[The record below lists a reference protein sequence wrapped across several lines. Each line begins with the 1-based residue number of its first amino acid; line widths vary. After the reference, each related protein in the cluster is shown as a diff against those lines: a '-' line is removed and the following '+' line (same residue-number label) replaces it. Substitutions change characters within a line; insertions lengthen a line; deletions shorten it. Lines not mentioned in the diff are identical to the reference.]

1 MNTKILLVCIPLV
14 LILIFIYDLES
25 IEMKILGDGYQY
37 AQNLQK
43 EYDECLKNQKG
54 ALCDVILKNLN
65 QINNK
70 KPSILSSFFIW
81 ICDGFNTIFK
91 MLSLPNLGLTVILI
105 VFFRLF
111 FKFT

>member
-25 IEMKILGDGYQY
+25 IEIRILEDDYPNIK
-37 AQNLQK
+37 NLQK
-43 EYDECLKNQKG
+43 QYDECLKNQKG
-54 ALCDVILKNLN
+54 NLCDVILNNLN
-65 QINNK
+65 KIKIK

-91 MLSLPNLGLTVILI
+91 MLSIPNLGLTVILI
-105 VFFRLF
+105 VFFKLF
-111 FKFT
+111 FKYT